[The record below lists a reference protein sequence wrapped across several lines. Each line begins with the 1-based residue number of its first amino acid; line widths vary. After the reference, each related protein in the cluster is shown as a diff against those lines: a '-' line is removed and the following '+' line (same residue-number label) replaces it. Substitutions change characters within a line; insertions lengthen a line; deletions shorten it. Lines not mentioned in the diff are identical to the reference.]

1 MSVRLLNVT
10 SKLQRLSNISKRFGF
25 HPILAKTGY
34 ATGTTQKLFKQPVF
48 CRNNALCYQW
58 DSLQSSIYRGYST
71 TARTTTTSKT
81 PIVTVL
87 LEKIM
92 AVHQNTGQLNFE
104 LCDKIISQ
112 LEKNP
117 NVYNQ
122 LLGDEQAHFLLR
134 ASGTEMP
141 ARPSSTR
148 LELFQRLWSYLS
160 QHDQL
165 NASHY
170 ITWLH
175 VLQHNRMPCADFKNL
190 LEEFNKLNVNNEYAL
205 SDIYAELLDT
215 ACGAGDIHQATALLA
230 EMRTHDFPLTERH
243 FNSLLWGHSRNH
255 DLAGC
260 RSVLD
265 NMNAAGI
272 TPSAETHSL
281 MVSAYLENDATA
293 KASEVLSQFHGQFNA
308 AQVVRMLRSL
318 LHIQGPQNEE
328 LIKQLVYE
336 LPKDFTA
343 GTEVPMPLRH
353 LCVELLHNGN
363 LTTVEGIIFNLPTPR
378 FNENQSID
386 TFGAFLLQELFR
398 TKYSATEIIGIA
410 KKLQDSD
417 KNTRALHLATE
428 IALRRNAESAIPFL
442 QSLAQQEPLRPH
454 YFWPLLLQR
463 HEQSGE
469 AGLLSVL
476 KQMNSLNVTCD
487 RETIA
492 LYVLPNLP
500 ITLQQPEKAIKAL
513 DEAGAKPSLVLI
525 EIVMYLLLR
534 QRFDAAHDL
543 LELYPTKITVEQLV
557 PTLSNATV
565 NVRATKRYQQF
576 AKLLA
581 VLSKKSENRKVDW
594 IGQLLLS
601 MVQGQL
607 RLRSDLK
614 ALQRFVDEIAKFGLA
629 ISPAAANTIITT
641 LEEQMNK
648 DESLAKLK
656 EALRK
661 ITDQNV
667 TLLQTAS
674 IAGSNASSTFVKH
687 PRDMTLEELECHLI
701 ELEAKG
707 MNTRGLLRR
716 LLQLCV
722 RDGRL
727 ERALEVKAKC
737 DQLQVQVSAGMLAST
752 LDLYIK
758 INDLPNAEKCLQR
771 LQEEF
776 PSFSLDEHKFIDFAA
791 LLVYHNQLE
800 RAKQLLETRATTQR
814 VNGGDYVVKNVWNF
828 LTNVAQLAAQMPSLE
843 PERNLTREHFHFLQK
858 LRYCNAHNTVLGPI
872 VRERLLR
879 GDIKSAVGD
888 FKKLAE
894 LYKHTPLQFELLSLL
909 VRLSNGHEP
918 EVTQYGGVSGEVAQ
932 QALSEVTSAISK
944 VHGTLNMNS
953 GLLLAFA
960 ESGTDNQLRRLLI
973 NPEFRINEA
982 LLLKNCEYLGEEG
995 AVSTLLRLA
1004 RGARGFGRVI
1014 DEQNIYNMLL
1024 THFAKANNYQAALD
1038 LYERLEADDELKIS
1052 QDFLR
1057 NLVQLLRVNNVEIPS
1072 RVALRAQII

>member
-10 SKLQRLSNISKRFGF
+10 SKLQKLTCTSKRIGY
-25 HPILAKTGY
+25 HPILAKIGY
-34 ATGTTQKLFKQPVF
+34 ATRPTQKLLQPSALSST
-48 CRNNALCYQW
+48 NAICSKWNILKNPFHN
-58 DSLQSSIYRGYST
+58 GYST
-71 TARTTTTSKT
+71 AAKTTAPKT
-81 PIVTVL
+81 PVLTVL
-87 LEKIM
+87 LEKI
-92 AVHQNTGQLNFE
+92 VGLHQNTGQLSFE
-104 LCDKIISQ
+104 LCDKIITQ
-112 LEKNP
+112 LENNP
-117 NVYNQ
+117 TVYNQ
-122 LLGDEQAHFLLR
+122 LLDGEQAHFLLR
-134 ASGTEMP
+134 ACGTQMP
-141 ARPSSTR
+141 ARPSTTR
-148 LELFQRLWSYLS
+148 LELFQRLWSYMS
-160 QHDQL
+160 QHAQL

-175 VLQHNRMPCADFKNL
+175 VLQHNRAPCTDFQKF
-190 LEEFNKLNVNNEYAL
+190 LEEFNKLNTSNEYAL

-215 ACGAGDIHQATALLA
+215 ACEAGDMQQSTALLA

-243 FNSLLWGHSRNH
+243 FNALLSGHSRNH

-272 TPSAETHSL
+272 IPSAETHSL
-281 MVSAYLENDATA
+281 MVCAYLENDVAA
-293 KASEVLSQFHGQFNA
+293 KASEVLNQFHGQFNA
-308 AQVVRMLRSL
+308 TQVVRMLRSL
-318 LHIQGPQNEE
+318 LYVKAPQNEE
-328 LIKQLVYE
+328 LIKQLVRE
-336 LPKDFTA
+336 LPRDFTE
-343 GTEVPMPLRH
+343 GTEVPIPLRH

-363 LTTVEGIIFNLPTPR
+363 LATVQAIIFNLPTPR

-386 TFGAFLLQELFR
+386 TFGVFLLQELFR
-398 TKYSATEIIGIA
+398 TKNSAAEIIAVA
-410 KKLQDSD
+410 KMLQDSN
-417 KNTRALHLATE
+417 KNTRALHIATE

-442 QSLAQQEPLRPH
+442 QSLAEQEPLRPH
-454 YFWPLLLQR
+454 YFWPLLLQS

-469 AGLLSVL
+469 AGLLNVL
-476 KQMNSLNVTCD
+476 KQMNALNVSCD
-487 RETIA
+487 RETIG

-500 ITLQQPEKAIKAL
+500 LTLQQPEKAIKAL

-525 EIVMYLLLR
+525 ELVMYLLLR
-534 QRFDAAHDL
+534 QRFEAAHNL
-543 LELYPTKITVEQLV
+543 LELYPTKVQVEQLV
-557 PTLSNATV
+557 PTLANATV

-576 AKLLA
+576 AKLLSA
-581 VLSKKSENRKVDW
+581 LAKKNENRKADW

-607 RLRSDLK
+607 RLRSDLR
-614 ALQRFVDEIAKFGLA
+614 ALQRFVDEISKFGLA

-648 DESLAKLK
+648 DEHLSKLR

-661 ITDQNV
+661 ITDHNV
-667 TLLQTAS
+667 MLLQSAS
-674 IAGSNASSTFVKH
+674 TAGSNTGSTFVKH
-687 PRDMTLEELECHLI
+687 PRDMTLDELECHLV

-727 ERALEVKAKC
+727 ERALEIKAKC

-758 INDLPNAEKCLQR
+758 VNDLPNAEKCLKR
-771 LQEEF
+771 LQQEF
-776 PSFSLDEHKFIDFAA
+776 PDFSLDEHKFIDYAA
-791 LLVYHNQLE
+791 LLVHHNQLE
-800 RAKQLLETRATTQR
+800 AATQLLQTRATTQR
-814 VNGGDYVVKNVWNF
+814 VNGGDYVIKNVWNF
-828 LTNVAQLAAQMPSLE
+828 LTNVAQLAAKMPELE

-858 LRYCNAHNTVLGPI
+858 LRYCNAHNSVLGPI

-879 GDIKSAVGD
+879 GDIKGAVAD

-909 VRLSNGHEP
+909 VRLSNGHETV
-918 EVTQYGGVSGEVAQ
+918 VTQYGGVTGDEAQ
-932 QALSEVTSAISK
+932 QLLSETSSAISK
-944 VHGTLNMNS
+944 VHGALNMNS

-973 NPEFRINEA
+973 NPEFRINES
-982 LLLKNCEYLGEEG
+982 LLMKNCEYLGEEG

-1004 RGARGFGRVI
+1004 RGSRGFGRVI

-1024 THFAKANNYQAALD
+1024 THFAKANNCQAALD
-1038 LYERLEADDELKIS
+1038 LYERLEADDDLKIS
-1052 QDFLR
+1052 QEFLR
-1057 NLVQLLRVNNVEIPS
+1057 NLVQLLRVNNIEIPS
-1072 RVALRAQII
+1072 RVALRAQIM

>member
-10 SKLQRLSNISKRFGF
+10 SKLQRLSCISKRFGF

-34 ATGTTQKLFKQPVF
+34 ATRATQKLLKPS
-48 CRNNALCYQW
+48 LCNRW
-58 DSLQSSIYRGYST
+58 NILPIPIHNGYATAAEST
-71 TARTTTTSKT
+71 TAPKA

-92 AVHQNTGQLNFE
+92 TLHQNTGQLHFE
-104 LCDKIISQ
+104 LCDKIITQ

-117 NVYNQ
+117 YVYNQ

-134 ASGTEMP
+134 ATGTQMP
-141 ARPSSTR
+141 ARPSNTR
-148 LELFQRLWSYLS
+148 LALFQRLWSYLS

-175 VLQHNRMPCADFKNL
+175 VLQHNRAPCADFKKFL
-190 LEEFNKLNVNNEYAL
+190 DEFNKLNVNNEYAL
-205 SDIYAELLDT
+205 TDIYAELLET
-215 ACGAGDIHQATALLA
+215 ACGAGDMQQATALLA
-230 EMRTHDFPLTERH
+230 EMRSHDLPLTMRH
-243 FNSLLWGHSRNH
+243 FNALLWGHSRNH

-281 MVSAYLENDATA
+281 MVCAYLENDDNA
-293 KASEVLSQFHGQFNA
+293 KATEVLSQFHGQFNDS
-308 AQVVRMLRSL
+308 QVVRMLSSL
-318 LHIQGPQNEE
+318 LHVKAPHNEE
-328 LIKQLVYE
+328 LIKQLVRE
-336 LPKDFTA
+336 LPKDFTV
-343 GTEVPMPLRH
+343 GTEVPIPLRH

-363 LTTVEGIIFNLPTPR
+363 LTTVQAIVFNLPTPR

-386 TFGAFLLQELFR
+386 TFGVFLLQELFR
-398 TKYSATEIIGIA
+398 TKYSATEIIEIA
-410 KKLQDSD
+410 KMLQDSN
-417 KNTRALHLATE
+417 KNTRALHIATE
-428 IALRRNAESAIPFL
+428 IALRRNAELAIPFL
-442 QSLAQQEPLRPH
+442 ESLAQLEPLRPH
-454 YFWPLLLQR
+454 YFWPSLLQS

-469 AGLLSVL
+469 AGLLGVL

-513 DEAGAKPSLVLI
+513 DDVGAKPSLVLI
-525 EIVMYLLLR
+525 EIVMYLLMR
-534 QRFDAAHDL
+534 QRFEAAHDL
-543 LELYPTKITVEQLV
+543 LELYPTKLTVEQLV
-557 PTLSNATV
+557 PTLANATV

-581 VLSKKSENRKVDW
+581 VLSKKNENRKVDW
-594 IGQLLLS
+594 IGQLLLT

-614 ALQRFVDEIAKFGLA
+614 ALKRFVDEIAKFGLA

-641 LEEQMNK
+641 LEEQMNT
-648 DESLAKLK
+648 DENLAKLK
-656 EALRK
+656 EALHK
-661 ITDQNV
+661 IIDQNV
-667 TLLQTAS
+667 MLLQSAS
-674 IAGSNASSTFVKH
+674 SVGSNAGSTFVKH
-687 PRDMTLEELECHLI
+687 PRDMTLDELECHLI
-701 ELEAKG
+701 ELEGKG

-722 RDGRL
+722 RNGRL
-727 ERALEVKAKC
+727 ERAQEIKAKC

-758 INDLPNAEKCLQR
+758 INDLANAEKCLQQ
-771 LQEEF
+771 LQQEF
-776 PSFSLDEHKFIDFAA
+776 PNFSLDEHKFMDFAA
-791 LLVYHNQLE
+791 LLVHHNQLE

-814 VNGGDYVVKNVWNF
+814 VHGGDYVLKNVWNF
-828 LTNVAQLAAQMPSLE
+828 LTNVAQLAAQMPALE

-879 GDIKSAVGD
+879 LDIKGAVDD

-918 EVTQYGGVSGEVAQ
+918 EVTQYSGVNGETAQ
-932 QALSEVTSAISK
+932 QLLSEVTSAISK

-982 LLLKNCEYLGEEG
+982 LLMKNCEYLGEEG

-1014 DEQNIYNMLL
+1014 DEQNIYTMLL

-1038 LYERLEADDELKIS
+1038 LYERLETDDELKIS

-1072 RVALRAQII
+1072 RVALRAQIM

>member
-1 MSVRLLNVT
+1 MSVQLLNVT
-10 SKLQRLSNISKRFGF
+10 TKLQRLSCICKRFGY
-25 HPILAKTGY
+25 HPILSKIGY
-34 ATGTTQKLFKQPVF
+34 ATGTTQKL
-48 CRNNALCYQW
+48 
-58 DSLQSSIYRGYST
+58 LQQSVICSSNVLWNKWNILQNPFHSGYATAANTT
-71 TARTTTTSKT
+71 TALKT
-81 PIVTVL
+81 HIVTVL

-92 AVHQNTGQLNFE
+92 AIHQNTGQLNFE
-104 LCDKIISQ
+104 LCGKIITQ
-112 LEKNP
+112 LENNP

-122 LLGDEQAHFLLR
+122 LLGSEQVHFLLR
-134 ASGTEMP
+134 ASGTQMP
-141 ARPSSTR
+141 ARSSTER

-160 QHDQL
+160 RHGQL
-165 NASHY
+165 NTSLY

-175 VLQHNRMPCADFKNL
+175 VLQHNRVPCTDFKQFL
-190 LEEFNKLNVNNEYAL
+190 DEFNKLNTGNEYAL
-205 SDIYAELLDT
+205 SDIYAELLGT
-215 ACGAGDIHQATALLA
+215 ACGAGDMQQATALLT
-230 EMRTHDFPLTERH
+230 EMRTYDFPLTERH
-243 FNSLLWGHSRNH
+243 FNLLLLGHSRNH

-272 TPSAETHSL
+272 TPSEKTQSL
-281 MVSAYLENDATA
+281 MVCAYLENDATA
-293 KASEVLSQFHGQFNA
+293 KASEVLNQFHGQFNA
-308 AQVVRMLRSL
+308 TQVISMLSSL
-318 LHIQGPQNEE
+318 LHVKPPQSEE
-328 LIKQLVYE
+328 LIKQLVRE
-336 LPKDFTA
+336 LPKDFTE

-363 LTTVEGIIFNLPTPR
+363 LATVQTIIFNLPTPC

-386 TFGAFLLQELFR
+386 TFGVFLLQELFR
-398 TKYSATEIIGIA
+398 TKHSATEVIGVA
-410 KKLQDSD
+410 KMLQDSNM
-417 KNTRALHLATE
+417 NTRALHIATE
-428 IALRRNAESAIPFL
+428 MALRRNAELAIPFL

-454 YFWPLLLQR
+454 YFWPLLLQN
-463 HEQSGE
+463 HEQFGE

-476 KQMNSLNVTCD
+476 KQMNSLNVACD
-487 RETIA
+487 GETIA

-513 DEAGAKPSLVLI
+513 DEVGAKPSLVLI
-525 EIVMYLLLR
+525 EIVMYLTMR
-534 QRFDAAHDL
+534 QRFEAAHDL
-543 LELYPTKITVEQLV
+543 LELYPTKVRVDQLL
-557 PTLSNATV
+557 PTLVNATV

-581 VLSKKSENRKVDW
+581 ALAKKNENCKSDW

-607 RLRSDLK
+607 RLRSDLR

-629 ISPAAANTIITT
+629 ISPAAANTIITS

-648 DESLAKLK
+648 DQNLPKLK

-661 ITDQNV
+661 IIDHNV
-667 TLLQTAS
+667 VLLQSTV
-674 IAGSNASSTFVKH
+674 GSNAGSTFIKH

-701 ELEAKG
+701 ELEGKG

-716 LLQLCV
+716 LLQLYV

-727 ERALEVKAKC
+727 ERALEIKAKC

-752 LDLYIK
+752 LELYIK
-758 INDLPNAEKCLQR
+758 INDLPNAETCLKR
-771 LQEEF
+771 LQQDF
-776 PSFSLDEHKFIDFAA
+776 PSFSLDEHKFIDYAA
-791 LLVYHNQLE
+791 LLVHHNQLE
-800 RAKQLLETRATTQR
+800 TAKQLLEARATTQR
-814 VNGGDYVVKNVWNF
+814 VHGGDYVIKNVWNF
-828 LTNVAQLAAQMPSLE
+828 LTNVAQFAAQMPALE

-858 LRYCNAHNTVLGPI
+858 LRYCNAHNAVLGPI

-879 GDIKSAVGD
+879 GDIKSAVAD

-909 VRLSNGHEP
+909 VRLSNGHE
-918 EVTQYGGVSGEVAQ
+918 TEVAQ
-932 QALSEVTSAISK
+932 FGDVSVEAAQQMLSEVTSAISK
-944 VHGTLNMNS
+944 IHGTLNMNS

-973 NPEFRINEA
+973 NPEFRINEG

-995 AVSTLLRLA
+995 AVTTLVRLA

-1014 DEQNIYNMLL
+1014 DEQSIYNMLL

-1057 NLVQLLRVNNVEIPS
+1057 NLVQLLRVNNIEIPS